1 MSLIQRS
8 ILIAGVDE
16 AGRGPLAGPVVAAA
30 VIFKPGQLILGVKDS
45 KILSLKKRESLYEII
60 FQEALSIGI
69 GIASAVEIDQINI
82 LQASLL
88 AMKRAVENLKIQPE
102 KVLVDGN
109 KLPNWDYLSEAI
121 IKGDSKIPE
130 ISAAS
135 IIAKVTRDRLM
146 LDLDKKFPMY
156 GFAAH
161 SGYPT
166 EMHREA
172 LIKYGPCEHH
182 RKTFGPVKAC
192 LDSCLGLEKDL
203 AFLAHD
209 DELGRKLQ
217 DAELPIRARSPKLK
231 KSSFMD
237 C

>member
-1 MSLIQRS
+1 MSS
-8 ILIAGVDE
+8 KILIAGVDE

-30 VIFKPGQLILGVKDS
+30 VIFKPDQPILGVKDS
-45 KILSLKKRESLYEII
+45 KILSLKKRESLYDQI
-60 FQEALSIGI
+60 FREALSVGV
-69 GIASAVEIDQINI
+69 GLASVEEIDELNI

-88 AMKRAVENLKIQPE
+88 AMKRAVDNLNIQPD

-109 KLPNWDYLSEAI
+109 KLPKWEYDSEAI
-121 IKGDSKIPE
+121 IKGDSKILE

-146 LDLDKKFPMY
+146 LDLDQQFPQY

-172 LIKYGPCEHH
+172 LIQYGPCEHH
-182 RKTFGPVKAC
+182 RKSYGPVKEAM
-192 LDSCLGLEKDL
+192 
-203 AFLAHD
+203 ANFF
-209 DELGRKLQ
+209 RV
-217 DAELPIRARSPKLK
+217 
-231 KSSFMD
+231 
-237 C
+237 